1 VLPLA
6 LLFSVAAFAQSP
18 ALYTYQVVHTYP
30 HDRAAFTQGLIY
42 IDGFLWEGTG
52 QNGQS
57 AVRKVKLETG
67 QVLEH
72 RPIANQFFG
81 EGITNWGRTLVQL
94 TWQSGLG
101 FVYDR
106 ASLEIKQQFRYQG
119 EGWGITQ
126 DGKRFIMS
134 DGTAYLR
141 VWEPSTFREIGRIPV
156 TDRGRLVE
164 HLNELEFIKGEIYA
178 NIWQSDRIARI
189 SPETGRV
196 LGWID
201 MTGLLT
207 AAERAGT
214 DVLNGI
220 AYDAPRDRLFV
231 TGKLWPRLFHIRLI
245 KKQ

>member
-1 VLPLA
+1 VLSLVC
-6 LLFSVAAFAQSP
+6 LVSLSAFAQGP
-18 ALYTYQVVHTYP
+18 ATYSYQVVRAYP
-30 HDRAAFTQGLIY
+30 HDRTAFTQGLIY
-42 IDGFLWEGTG
+42 ADGFLWEGTG

-57 AVRKVKLETG
+57 GVRKVKLETG
-67 QVLEH
+67 EVLAH

-94 TWQSGLG
+94 TWQSGIG
-101 FVYDR
+101 FVWDR
-106 ASLEIKQQFRYQG
+106 ASLEVKQQFRYSG

-126 DGKRFIMS
+126 DGKRLIMS

-141 VWEPSTFREIGRIPV
+141 VWEPGTFREIGRIPV
-156 TDRGRLVE
+156 TDRGRLVDN
-164 HLNELEFIKGEIYA
+164 LNELEFIKGEIYA

-189 SPETGRV
+189 SPDTGRV

-201 MTGLLT
+201 LTGLLSP
-207 AAERAGT
+207 AERAGT

-220 AYDAPRDRLFV
+220 AWDAAQDRLFV

-245 KKQ
+245 KKR